1 MVLAIAY
8 FVSIS
13 PARAGQNVFPSATS
27 TNVDGTTACVL
38 SATQISQLRQ
48 RIQNTEGA
56 NEFAAPRVTAF
67 EGVRSTLSVSRTV
80 QIGGT
85 NAPYGPTLDLVHH
98 VNGTNLHMR
107 LIADVTEAVTNVLRA
122 TADAPAT
129 ESVNIRTMFQSAL
142 EARVPNG
149 GGVAVWN
156 RPSGKADKT
165 YLMIVCPTIQTNFA
179 APPPARKPGSPP
191 Q

>member
-1 MVLAIAY
+1 MRIPVL
-8 FVSIS
+8 
-13 PARAGQNVFPSATS
+13 
-27 TNVDGTTACVL
+27 L
-38 SATQISQLRQ
+38 
-48 RIQNTEGA
+48 
-56 NEFAAPRVTAF
+56 
-67 EGVRSTLSVSRTV
+67 
-80 QIGGT
+80 
-85 NAPYGPTLDLVHH
+85 LVHH

-107 LIADVTEAVTNVLRA
+107 VIADVTEAVANVLPA
-122 TADAPAT
+122 TADAPAK

-156 RPSGKADKT
+156 RLSSKGDKT

>member
-1 MVLAIAY
+1 
-8 FVSIS
+8 
-13 PARAGQNVFPSATS
+13 
-27 TNVDGTTACVL
+27 VL
-38 SATQISQLRQ
+38 SATQISQLRR

-107 LIADVTEAVTNVLRA
+107 VIADVTEAVTNVLRA

-129 ESVNIRTMFQSAL
+129 ESVNIRTTLQSAL

-149 GGVAVWN
+149 GGLAVWN
-156 RPSGKADKT
+156 KSGGGGSKT

-179 APPPARKPGSPP
+179 APSPARKPGSPP